1 MIAVIRFPWAPGPAA
16 PIRICGEEPEKHGVR
31 AESRGDSPVGINKFT
46 EPLGE
51 HQLAE
56 SGTRCD
62 WELSGCFASSAG
74 RLTTDPDE
82 GKLAARK

>member
-31 AESRGDSPVGINKFT
+31 AESRGDSLVGINKFT

-51 HQLAE
+51 HQLADPGHGATGSYRDALPAPPAGSRPTPTRE
-56 SGTRCD
+56 S
-62 WELSGCFASSAG
+62 
-74 RLTTDPDE
+74 
-82 GKLAARK
+82 